1 MSRLVIIIIFL
12 ITFVSCK
19 DQNKAVLQK
28 INLESKT
35 LFSDSDLDMSTPVAV
50 QIVDSLL
57 VTVNFKNDTHIDV
70 WNLNPP
76 KKLNSFLKKGNGP
89 LEFRRVDSFRANN
102 NDSCINFYDI
112 DGKGLFK
119 ISYNELMSE
128 SPSIQKVFSWSLD
141 DNTPFVLYE
150 TYKLGDSYF
159 AVNKTD
165 TARFLFSDEQ
175 NNIKPYEKFPD
186 KNNVNPNLSEMGNAQ
201 LYSSR
206 IAISPNMKQIMV
218 LSEVS
223 DMLDVIKIED
233 DGLSVKTTVATF
245 PNDIYMMPMKDNFVY
260 GLHTS
265 KTKYYH
271 INVCATDKY
280 VYAIWKGD
288 IHDRKKH
295 PGLMVSNI
303 VKVYDWDGNECY
315 ELILDR
321 DIFNL
326 TVSPDNQTMY
336 ALTDKVEGYA
346 ILKYEMDLY

>member
-1 MSRLVIIIIFL
+1 MT
-12 ITFVSCK
+12 TFISCK
-19 DQNKAVLQK
+19 ESQNKVVLQK
-28 INLESKT
+28 INLESKI
-35 LFSDSDLDMSTPVAV
+35 LFSDSDLDMSTPVHI
-50 QIVDSLL
+50 QIIDSLL

-102 NDSCINFYDI
+102 NDSTINFYDI
-112 DGKGLFK
+112 DSKALFK
-119 ISYNELMSE
+119 ISYKELMSE
-128 SPSIQKVFSWSLD
+128 FPSIQKVFSWPLD

-165 TARFLFSDEQ
+165 TARFLLFDEQ
-175 NNIKPYEKFPD
+175 NNIRPYEEFPD
-186 KNNVNPNLSEMGNAQ
+186 KEHVNPQLSEMGNAQ

-206 IAISPNMKQIMV
+206 IAISPNMKRIMV

-223 DMLDVIKIED
+223 DMLDVIKID
-233 DGLSVKTTVATF
+233 NNTLSVKTKVTTF
-245 PNDIYMMPMKDNFVY
+245 PNDIYMMPMKDNLVY
-260 GLHTS
+260 GLHTL

-315 ELILDR
+315 ELILDK

-326 TVSPDNQTMY
+326 IVSPDNQIMY